1 MDEEM
6 QSLKDNN
13 SYELAY
19 IPEGQK
25 VIGSRQVYALKP
37 VADGEKFKAR
47 FVAKGFTQEKDVDY
61 EETFAPT
68 AKMTTLRAF
77 IQVAARQKLRVQQM
91 DVKTAYLNAP
101 IDHDIYIHQP
111 KGYEVKNKDGKVLY
125 CKLKKSLYG
134 LKQSGRMWNNVIHNF
149 FISENLNQSHA
160 DHCMLKKMARI
171 C

>member
-1 MDEEM
+1 
-6 QSLKDNN
+6 
-13 SYELAY
+13 
-19 IPEGQK
+19 
-25 VIGSRQVYALKP
+25 
-37 VADGEKFKAR
+37 
-47 FVAKGFTQEKDVDY
+47 
-61 EETFAPT
+61 
-68 AKMTTLRAF
+68 
-77 IQVAARQKLRVQQM
+77 M

-160 DHCMLKKMARI
+160 DHCLYVKNDGKDMLI
-171 C
+171 VLIWVDDNYWLQ